1 MVCSAGEEQPS
12 RMVRYYVVVGNCQ
25 TGPKHPHLC
34 LCHPMHAVFCPKINV
49 ICEIVNI
56 MFAQKD
62 IEKTKNYVCCKKNER
77 VQMASFLVLSKV
89 CNENKNSNVLF
100 GLRN

>member
-77 VQMASFLVLSKV
+77 VQMASFLDCPKSVMKIKTLMF
-89 CNENKNSNVLF
+89 CLD
-100 GLRN
+100 